1 MSASSSVLL
10 IFQYKM
16 KANVLNVALIAKLVT
31 VYTTLAIAQAAME
44 TAFWITS
51 LTLVL
56 KSVQQVWQLQMQTL

>member
-56 KSVQQVWQLQMQTL
+56 KSVQQV

>member
-31 VYTTLAIAQAAME
+31 AYTTLAIAQAAME